1 MSAWLKALTLGI
13 AAALGLSRAA
23 EPPPLTLRLSRDATT
38 IYASVEVYELPG
50 TDLERL
56 VEASFVVRL
65 EATIWAGR
73 AAVEAYRDIH
83 YTGRYYEIRVSETG
97 GVHRTA
103 DPAAAWA
110 IASRF
115 SRLPLG
121 PATAVSFPLSA
132 GCKAT
137 ISLPEDPGH
146 DPMVVWG
153 YRAAADYREIDSLGH
168 VPYWQP

>member
-1 MSAWLKALTLGI
+1 MSSWLKALALGI

-23 EPPPLTLRLSRDATT
+23 EPPPLTMRLSRDETT
-38 IYASVEVYELPG
+38 IYASVEVWDLPG

-73 AAVEAYRDIH
+73 AVAEAYRDIR
-83 YTGRYYEIRVSETG
+83 YNGRYYEIRVSETG
-97 GVHRTA
+97 GVHRTE

-115 SRLPLG
+115 SRVPLC
-121 PATAVSFPLSA
+121 PAAGLSFPLSA

-137 ISLPEDPGH
+137 LSLPEDPGY

-153 YRAAADYREIDSLGH
+153 YKAAADYREIDSLGH
-168 VPYWQP
+168 VPYL